1 MLIRELIGM
10 EQMPTRLGIEYAPCM
25 VKISAKTPNKI
36 RMWGRNVIESVKRG
50 PNPLGAAAVTG
61 LVAYKVPMTE
71 MRDTKNATRTTPHHG
86 VSFAG
91 GNGSVAG
98 GEVSIGGGGIL
109 LLHDTCFVC

>member
-1 MLIRELIGM
+1 M
-10 EQMPTRLGIEYAPCM
+10 EQIPTRLGIEYAPCI

-36 RMWGRNVIESVKRG
+36 RMWGRNVIESFKRV
-50 PNPLGAAAVTG
+50 PNPAGFAIFGG

-71 MRDTKNATRTTPHHG
+71 TMDTMIATRTTPHHG

-98 GEVSIGGGGIL
+98 GEASTGGGGIL
-109 LLHDTCFVC
+109 LLRDTCFVC

>member
-1 MLIRELIGM
+1 M
-10 EQMPTRLGIEYAPCM
+10 EQIPTRLGIEYAPCI

-36 RMWGRNVIESVKRG
+36 RMWGRNVIESFKRV
-50 PNPLGAAAVTG
+50 PNPAGFAISIG
-61 LVAYKVPMTE
+61 LVRYRVAMTE

-98 GEVSIGGGGIL
+98 GEASTGGGGIL
-109 LLHDTCFVC
+109 LLRDTCFVC